1 LMQGQKP
8 QSLAAVDRAVSM
20 SRSDVLFSAA
30 RVYAEAGEDKK
41 ASLLA
46 ESLAE
51 ELEPL
56 PQAYSKIVMGI
67 VHLKHSRTKE
77 AIKEFQDA
85 KEISNTWM
93 GHFELAQAYVQAGA
107 FPQADSELSEC
118 LKRRGEATDV
128 YSDEVQTFHFFPAV
142 YYYMGRVQQGLKS
155 TSASDSYRNFLQLKA
170 KDAADPLV

>member
-1 LMQGQKP
+1 M
-8 QSLAAVDRAVSM
+8 
-20 SRSDVLFSAA
+20 FSAA
-30 RVYAEAGEDKK
+30 RLYAEAGEDKK
-41 ASLLA
+41 AAALA
-46 ESLAE
+46 DSLAKQ
-51 ELEPL
+51 LEPL
-56 PQAYSKIVMGI
+56 PQAYAKLVTGAI
-67 VHLKHSRTKE
+67 HLKHGRTKE

-142 YYYMGRVQQGLKS
+142 YYYIGRVQQGLKS
-155 TSASDSYRNFLQLKA
+155 ANAGESYRNFLQLKA
-170 KDAADPLV
+170 KDANDPLVKDARERLAKI